1 MVEVFIMP
9 YGKTL
14 GPMLRNKKVVTH
26 NDLKGLKIRS
36 MGGNMALATQALG
49 STPVFMS
56 SGEVYTAL
64 QRGTIDGAVSG
75 WTSMYKRGWGEVS
88 KYLWEM
94 YYCPTT
100 SGHTV
105 ANLDSWNKLSPE
117 FQKIMRDTGRELE
130 MKYRSEV
137 IDKEDEAAKQ
147 GLMKQGVEI
156 IAPTKEEVANSR
168 KLVKKIH
175 ADWAAKDKYCEAI
188 FEMAEKERR

>member
-1 MVEVFIMP
+1 
-9 YGKTL
+9 
-14 GPMLRNKKVVTH
+14 
-26 NDLKGLKIRS
+26 
-36 MGGNMALATQALG
+36 
-49 STPVFMS
+49 
-56 SGEVYTAL
+56 
-64 QRGTIDGAVSG
+64 
-75 WTSMYKRGWGEVS
+75 VS

-137 IDKEDEAAKQ
+137 IDKEDEAARNA
-147 GLMKQGVEI
+147 LIKQGVEI
-156 IAPTKEEVANSR
+156 IAPTKEEVADCR

-175 ADWAAKDKYCEAI
+175 EDWAAKDKYCKAI